1 MSDLNTRVLALCEHG
16 KTIVAKACPGPWRTK
31 KDEEGDSESDSIV
44 TTKAMRRTSKGT
56 TWPAGQY
63 LEITVDRGSA
73 KPRGT
78 AHFIVRSREL
88 VIELCER
95 VVPEL
100 LARIEKLEVPAF
112 PIFESA
118 GRVGFEE
125 IRDLITGFEKER
137 WEARGTKVVK
147 RNEGDVETI
156 VDLEG
161 FRDPECDKR
170 VAKIMA
176 AAPRV
181 LLTFD
186 ALHAECIASHKR
198 ETEANTKA
206 QRVAWLESELAD
218 LKLCYEALRQKTDA
232 YAMAHEAREK
242 HSESSRER
250 SSVWEGER
258 EMLNDAVGAALKA
271 LREREGP

>member
-1 MSDLNTRVLALCEHG
+1 MADIAEARKLAARACSAICMETHPGRNSSRRVDISLTLRERFEALGGPLEPLV
-16 KTIVAKACPGPWRTK
+16 TACQAA
-31 KDEEGDSESDSIV
+31 V
-44 TTKAMRRTSKGT
+44 
-56 TWPAGQY
+56 
-63 LEITVDRGSA
+63 
-73 KPRGT
+73 
-78 AHFIVRSREL
+78 
-88 VIELCER
+88 
-95 VVPEL
+95 
-100 LARIEKLEVPAF
+100 ARIEKLNAPSF

-118 GRVGFEE
+118 GRVNFEE

-137 WEARGTKVVK
+137 WQAIGTRVVK
-147 RNEGDVETI
+147 LNEGDVEQI
-156 VDLEG
+156 VDIEV

-206 QRVAWLESELAD
+206 QRVAWLESELSD

-242 HSESSRER
+242 HSESSRAR
-250 SSVWEGER
+250 SSEWEGER

-271 LREREGP
+271 LRELGGTRG